1 MHSRTFS
8 TTICLFWLVSMTWLV
23 SQKVLPSLRI
33 GQPPNYNTILEA
45 QKQNPVVGWR
55 LEFNKH
61 ELGWALS
68 ETKQRE
74 NGMTEICS
82 QVHFNRLPL
91 AELSSLMARMF
102 NRMLENNAPKLVLDA
117 RSSLLI
123 DPLGKLVRFD
133 STLRVN
139 EISDPVRIQGVVEG
153 SQMQVSIDFKDF
165 SKKTEIYLP
174 QNAIVGDALSPQS
187 QLPNLC
193 EGQTWT
199 APSFSPFRS
208 ASSPME
214 IQIAK
219 VEGRELIS
227 WNEQIIDAWLVVY
240 RNDPGQGL
248 RSSQSPRDKL
258 WVADD
263 GRVLKQQATIFDSV
277 MTVTRMTDKEA
288 QELAREVAHAE
299 VNAE

>member
-1 MHSRTFS
+1 M
-8 TTICLFWLVSMTWLV
+8 SMTWLV

-33 GQPPNYNTILEA
+33 GQPPNYHTILEA
-45 QKQNPVVGWR
+45 QKQDPVVGWR
-55 LEFNKH
+55 LAFNNH

-68 ETKQRE
+68 ETKQQE
-74 NGMTEICS
+74 NGMTEIS
-82 QVHFNRLPL
+82 SRVHFNHLPL
-91 AELSSLMARMF
+91 AELTSIMSRVF
-102 NRMLENNAPKLVLDA
+102 NRFLENNTPKLALDA

-133 STLRVN
+133 STLRAN
-139 EISDPVRIQGVVEG
+139 EILDPIRIQGVVEG
-153 SQMQVSIDFKDF
+153 SQMEISIDSKDY
-165 SKKTEIYLP
+165 SAKKEFYLP

-208 ASSPME
+208 ASAPME

-219 VEGRELIS
+219 VEGRELVS
-227 WNEQIIDAWLVVY
+227 WDDQIVDTWLVVY
-240 RNDPGQGL
+240 RNDPGEGF
-248 RSSQSPRDKL
+248 RNSQNPRDKL

-263 GRVLKQQATIFDSV
+263 GRVLKQSSVIFDST
-277 MTVTRMTDKEA
+277 MTFTRMTEDEA
-288 QELAREVAHAE
+288 RKLALEMK
-299 VNAE
+299 NAEMNEE